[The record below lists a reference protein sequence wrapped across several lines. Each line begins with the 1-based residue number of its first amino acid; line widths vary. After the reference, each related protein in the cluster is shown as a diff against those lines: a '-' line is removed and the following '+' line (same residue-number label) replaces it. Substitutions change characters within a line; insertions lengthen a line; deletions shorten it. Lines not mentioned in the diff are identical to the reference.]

1 MILMGHGAGGRL
13 SSDLISNHFLPRF
26 QSATLSQL
34 ADSAVIGDLA
44 LTTDSYVVT
53 PRQFPGGDIGRLSI
67 AGTVNDLT
75 MVGARVLGITA
86 AFIIEEGFALQEL
99 DAIVA
104 SMAET
109 AKEAGVEIV
118 AGDTKVVPRGA
129 CDGLF
134 ITTSGLGRLDAHFR
148 PMPHRAVVGDAV
160 LCTGTLGDHGMAVMV
175 KREGLGFE
183 GELTSDVAPLCGLL
197 DLLRDLGDDV
207 HVLRDPTRGGA
218 VQSLLEVANASAVR
232 ISLEEAAIPVRR
244 AVRTACELLGLDPL
258 YVANEG
264 KALVCVPEGSADEVL
279 RRLRSH
285 PYGEEA
291 VKIGH
296 VVPGRPGCELRSEFG
311 GLRSLRMATGEI
323 LPRIC

>member
-13 SSDLISNHFLPRF
+13 SADLISSHFLPRF
-26 QSATLSQL
+26 RSATLALL

-53 PRQFPGGDIGRLSI
+53 PRQFPGGDIGRLAI

-86 AFIIEEGFALQEL
+86 AFIIEEGFALAEL
-99 DAIVA
+99 DGIIA
-104 SMAET
+104 SMAAT
-109 AKEAGVEIV
+109 AEEAGVDIV

-134 ITTSGLGRLDAHFR
+134 INTSGVGRLDADFR
-148 PMPHRAVVGDAV
+148 PMPQRAAIGDAV
-160 LCTGTLGDHGMAVMV
+160 ISTGTLGDHGMAVMIT
-175 KREGLGFE
+175 REGLGVK
-183 GELTSDVAPLCGLL
+183 GELNSDVAPLSGLIG
-197 DLLRDLGDDV
+197 LLRDLGDDI

-218 VQSLLEVANASAVR
+218 AQSLLEVAAASSVR
-232 ISLEEAAIPVRR
+232 IALEEVALPIRR
-244 AVRTACELLGLDPL
+244 PVRTACELLGIDPL

-264 KALVCVPEGSADEVL
+264 KALLFVPERLCDEVL
-279 RRLRSH
+279 ERLRAH
-285 PYGEEA
+285 VYGRDA
-291 VKIGH
+291 VRIGH
-296 VVPGRPGCELRSEFG
+296 VVEGRSGCEVVSEYG
-311 GLRSLRMATGEI
+311 ARRSLRMATGEI